1 MFYFWRF
8 CGFAGADADWVS
20 LLISVVCCLGVS
32 ALPVSIRCDK
42 FAADAGEDA
51 DARRV
56 AADLNRGSSGGE
68 RDGDTDCT
76 RFRPLFAAPRLL
88 LRGVVTALCSLFSSC
103 SGATGELSDS
113 TRGDATGVVGAEDD
127 DAREANELDVGT
139 VLGDAN

>member
-1 MFYFWRF
+1 MFYLRRF
-8 CGFAGADADWVS
+8 SGFAGADADWVS
-20 LLISVVCCLGVS
+20 LLMSEACCFGVS
-32 ALPVSIRCDK
+32 ALPVSMRCER

-51 DARRV
+51 DARRA
-56 AADLNRGSSGGE
+56 AADLNRGARGE

-88 LRGVVTALCSLFSSC
+88 LRGVVTALCSSFSSC
-103 SGATGELSDS
+103 IGATGEVIDRA
-113 TRGDATGVVGAEDD
+113 RGEATGVVGAEDG